1 MPWVKSDDD
10 EYEYRTLE
18 WRAFQQDEVQVKI
31 QQLLAD
37 GWELD
42 GEEGV
47 KSGSF
52 ADLYWQMFKRRK
64 KPYKPKLGA

>member
-10 EYEYRTLE
+10 EFEYRTLE
-18 WRAFQQDEVQVKI
+18 WRAFQEDEVRAQI

-42 GEEGV
+42 GGEGV

-52 ADLYWQMFKRRK
+52 ADLYWQMLKRRK
-64 KPYKPKLGA
+64 APPKTKSGN